1 MEKFRKLLLG
11 LFLLGMLAVIV
22 LTWGSIGSIV
32 MTMGLLLSLGFLA
45 VKRFTDTHDPSD
57 LWLDD

>member
-1 MEKFRKLLLG
+1 MEKFKKLLLG
-11 LFLLGMLAVIV
+11 LFLLGTLAVIV

-45 VKRFTDTHDPSD
+45 LRRFMDTHDPSD
-57 LWLDD
+57 LWQDD